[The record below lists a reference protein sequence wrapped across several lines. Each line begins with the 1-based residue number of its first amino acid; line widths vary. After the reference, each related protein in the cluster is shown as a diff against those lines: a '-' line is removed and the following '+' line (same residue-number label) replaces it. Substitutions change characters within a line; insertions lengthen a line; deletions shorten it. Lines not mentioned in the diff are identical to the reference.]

1 MDQYPEIHV
10 HEVILD
16 FVNVTQTSFDQLF
29 RQWPSIDGIFAASD
43 FLAAC
48 ALRSLHSL
56 DKKVGEAI
64 QVIGYE
70 NTNVCLCTNPL
81 LSSIARPLEEMVDWT
96 TPLLFQEV
104 QGDKTAPRH
113 VLLKNSFVPRETTQW
128 K

>member
-1 MDQYPEIHV
+1 MAFLRQAIFLQPVLYVPFIHW
-10 HEVILD
+10 I
-16 FVNVTQTSFDQLF
+16 
-29 RQWPSIDGIFAASD
+29 
-43 FLAAC
+43 
-48 ALRSLHSL
+48 
-56 DKKVGEAI
+56 KKVGEAI

-70 NTNVCLCTNPL
+70 NTNVCLCTSPL

-96 TPLLFQEV
+96 TQLLFQEV